1 MNYLKKNAG
10 LISKVILL
18 IICFLLFIPNM
29 TNYPFIDTNETKL
42 VTIAKDML
50 NNSDWVNIKLNG
62 NEMFS
67 IPPLFVWMINFS
79 CVLFGKIS
87 TEVVRLPIALTTILG
102 IYAIFVTLKG
112 ILRKTYSFIIAII
125 MATSLGTLVF
135 SRLATNDIL
144 FVVFTMVAI
153 LFSYRV
159 IFKSKT
165 KYWAGIYLFSTL
177 AFLSGGLFGLL
188 IPILSIL
195 TIHIVS
201 GKLKEA
207 LNLKNIFMGLL
218 IFSILKI
225 PYYSIMLYK
234 YGFNFVQ
241 EYLSAYNFFKYA
253 GIKEAFKVIG
263 LFILAFSPWAFSF
276 LWILGRKSKD
286 ILNTVI
292 SYFKNNSQ
300 AKLKEK
306 WEELALIDKFLSLN
320 SIVFFISFV
329 FAILYGSKYTFLIL
343 FMMFPASCIA
353 GNYWYEYI
361 IKKEHDK
368 SIFFATIIPNVILII
383 CSLTCIFGHNIINQW
398 LFHGLNHLVTPLV
411 IIFFVIPII
420 GIFSV
425 ILKGRIVPFLTNII
439 LMISLSFVITPSI
452 FNFITLNG
460 GENDLIKFAT
470 IANKDGAKLSAFIT
484 SKKYSLIYY
493 YDAPITFLKNKDIDV
508 LKDYLNKN
516 PQNYVVVEIKDMW
529 KVEEKGIKYILIESG
544 KRYCLIQKMPKS
556 IEEKEQDT
564 EPQIFVY

>member
-50 NNSDWVNIKLNG
+50 NNSDWINIKLNG

-67 IPPLFVWMINFS
+67 IPPLFVWIINFS

-87 TEVVRLPIALTTILG
+87 TEAVRLPISLAAILG

-144 FVVFTMVAI
+144 FVIFTTITM
-153 LFSYRV
+153 LFAYRV

-177 AFLSGGLFGLL
+177 AFLSGGLFGIF
-188 IPILSIL
+188 IPVLSIL
-195 TIHIVS
+195 IMHIVA

-207 LNLKNIFMGLL
+207 LNLKNVFMGLL
-218 IFSILKI
+218 IFSILSI
-225 PYYSIMLYK
+225 PYYSIMIYK
-234 YGFNFVQ
+234 YGFNFIQ
-241 EYLSAYNFFKYA
+241 EYLSAYNFFKYI
-253 GIKEAFKVIG
+253 GIKETLKVIG
-263 LFILAFSPWAFSF
+263 LFILLFSPWAFSF
-276 LWILGRKSKD
+276 LWILGQKSQT
-286 ILNTVI
+286 ILDTIV

-306 WEELALIDKFLSLN
+306 WEELPLIDKFLSVNL
-320 SIVFFISFV
+320 IVFFVSFL
-329 FAILYGSKYTFLIL
+329 FAILYGGKYTFLIL
-343 FMMFPASCIA
+343 FMIFPASCIT

-368 SIFFATIIPNVILII
+368 SIFIATIIPNIILII
-383 CSLTCIFGHNIINQW
+383 CSLVCIFGHNIINQW
-398 LFHGLNHLVTPLV
+398 LFHGLNHLIVPLV
-411 IIFFVIPII
+411 IIFFVIPVI

-452 FNFITLNG
+452 FNFMTLNG
-460 GENDLIKFAT
+460 GENDLIKFAQ
-470 IANKDGAKLSAFIT
+470 ISNKDGATLSAFIT

-493 YDAPITFLKNKDIDV
+493 YDKPVTFLKNKDIDV
-508 LKDYLNKN
+508 LKDYLDKN
-516 PQNYVVVEIKDMW
+516 PQDYVVVEIKDMW
-529 KVEEKGIKYILIESG
+529 KVEDKGIKYILIDSG

-556 IEEKEQDT
+556 IEENENNK